1 MPQETEGVRFILMT
15 NKLNLI
21 DFIRDFQTTREEPEF
36 IALKNRM
43 REVLDD
49 MWICKLYRNIINLY
63 IKNFTNDSHFMR
75 TY

>member
-1 MPQETEGVRFILMT
+1 MPQESEGVRFILMT

-49 MWICKLYRNIINLY
+49 I
-63 IKNFTNDSHFMR
+63 
-75 TY
+75 

>member
-15 NKLNLI
+15 NKHNLI
-21 DFIRDFQTTREEPEF
+21 EFIRDFQNTREEPEF

-49 MWICKLYRNIINLY
+49 M
-63 IKNFTNDSHFMR
+63 
-75 TY
+75 